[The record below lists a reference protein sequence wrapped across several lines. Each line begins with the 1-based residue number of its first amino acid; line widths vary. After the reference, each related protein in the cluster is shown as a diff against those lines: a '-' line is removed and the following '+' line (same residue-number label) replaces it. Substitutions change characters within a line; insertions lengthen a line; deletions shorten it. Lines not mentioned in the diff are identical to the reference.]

1 MLWGMDDSFTML
13 NGKTM
18 QQTALFVINSLAG
31 GGAERVMTTLLR
43 GSEAWSDRFAIHLA
57 LLDDEA
63 SAYEPPAW
71 VELHQ
76 LDGRKRL
83 VPSAMALR
91 ALVRRLQPDITLSFL
106 TRANVANAFAHL
118 GAPGEW
124 VISERVHTSAHL
136 GERPAAA
143 VAKTLVRWTY
153 KRAAAVIAVSE
164 GVAADLES
172 SFGVP
177 PAKLRVL
184 DNPVDLERIRSLS
197 LETPEF
203 AMDDVYVMAMGR
215 LVENKNFV
223 LLIRA
228 FAASEID
235 GKLLI
240 VGEGGERPRLEQL
253 VRELGLAGRVV
264 MPGFSSNPFS
274 LMRHARMFVLPSN
287 AEGFPNSLVEAM
299 AVGCPVISTNCHAG
313 PSQILAGK
321 KQDEVEGLT
330 LAEHGILCPT
340 NDPILMAQALDYLQL
355 PEIRSAYA
363 AKATARADAYGA
375 DRAVRAYWRVLE
387 EALGRGAS
395 GAGRPS

>member
-43 GSEAWSDRFAIHLA
+43 GSEAWADRFAIHLA

-76 LDGRKRL
+76 LDCRKRL

-118 GAPGEW
+118 GARGEW

-215 LVENKNFV
+215 LVENKNFA

-228 FAASEID
+228 FAASDID

-264 MPGFSSNPFS
+264 
-274 LMRHARMFVLPSN
+274 MRHARMFVLPSN